1 MKVLLS
7 AYACEA
13 GRGSEPG
20 VGWNTALEIAKYYE
34 VWVLTRPD
42 DGRPAIEAEL
52 AQNPNPNLHFVYFT
66 LPFVGGF
73 WKFGSIAFVIH
84 YYLWQVQAYFVARK
98 LHRQIGFD
106 LAHHVTFVRYSTP
119 SFISLLPIPFIWG
132 TVGGAEMAPSSFY
145 RDFTFRARFYEFL
158 RSAAHRVGELDPF
171 VRLTAR
177 RSAVCQVT
185 TEDTAD
191 RVRVMGGKDV
201 RIVPE
206 ASLSTAEIEQ
216 LASCEISE
224 AVPTLRFISMGR
236 LLHWKGFYL
245 GLQAFAKAALPHS
258 EYWILGAGVEDAHLR
273 QMAAAL
279 GVSDQVKF
287 WGQLPRSETL
297 LRLGECQVLVHP
309 SLHDSGG
316 WVCLEGMAAGRPIL
330 CLDLGGPGV
339 QVTPETGLKISAQ
352 TPEQVIEDLATAM
365 KDLAAD
371 PSRRVRMGLAGRQ
384 MVKEKFSWAAKGQA
398 LAKLYQ
404 TLIEEP
410 SLSSEADELRGH
422 DHATDDVDVV
432 TNM

>member
-1 MKVLLS
+1 
-7 AYACEA
+7 
-13 GRGSEPG
+13 
-20 VGWNTALEIAKYYE
+20 
-34 VWVLTRPD
+34 
-42 DGRPAIEAEL
+42 
-52 AQNPNPNLHFVYFT
+52 
-66 LPFVGGF
+66 
-73 WKFGSIAFVIH
+73 
-84 YYLWQVQAYFVARK
+84 
-98 LHRQIGFD
+98 
-106 LAHHVTFVRYSTP
+106 
-119 SFISLLPIPFIWG
+119 
-132 TVGGAEMAPSSFY
+132 MAPSSFY

-185 TEDTAD
+185 TQDTAD
-191 RVRVMGGKDV
+191 RVRAMGGKDV

-216 LASCEISE
+216 LSTCEISE
-224 AVPTLRFISMGR
+224 TVPTFRFISMGR

-245 GLQAFAKAALPHS
+245 GLQAFAKAALPNS